1 MQADSMAPPATQT
14 LHIPRV
20 GMLATVRNR
29 RAIITG
35 VEPYGAP
42 VTHLVN
48 LEYIDSDGAPD
59 DTLLWEHERNAT
71 LLEPNALPRVAHEAP
86 MAAAEFDAL
95 QRAARWTALTPFHSD
110 DNPVQGAIA
119 APLFGAVQTEDF
131 QLVPLLKALQMPRI
145 SLLLADDVGLGKT
158 VEAGLI
164 LTELLLRRRIRR
176 VLIMTPAALRTQWQQ
191 EMQDKFAITCEIID
205 RAETFATQKRL
216 GFDANPWRAFPRI
229 ITSYYYLRQPDVLEQ
244 FMATTRQRSD
254 VATLPWDLLIV
265 DEAHNLMPAPFG
277 DDSDL
282 SKMLRLVSP
291 FFEHKLFLT
300 ATPHN
305 GHTRSFSGL
314 LEQLDPVRFTQTSDF
329 TDSDR
334 RRIEQVVVRRLKR
347 EINRLDEE
355 AQRPPRF
362 SQRLTEPLEL
372 YFGPREHALAEAF
385 AQFRR
390 QVRRLIAQQPRS
402 EQLAGAF
409 AVEVLNK
416 RLLSCPFAFADSWF
430 RFQEGLARPD
440 RAPTGELDAARRAVE
455 EDLDDDSEAESRHR
469 HAAHT
474 AGAWLKP
481 LAADL
486 AHEIANLD
494 AALRH
499 LGLNPAADDP
509 NVAGGPAATQADL
522 IPAED
527 ARFDRLM
534 KLIHQRLGQAGQWR
548 DDERLIIFTEYKTTL
563 DYLLRRL
570 RAAFHDADQRV
581 IRALYG
587 NMDGKDWEG
596 VKQAFND
603 PANAVR
609 LLVAT
614 DAASEGI
621 NLQET
626 ARYIF
631 HFDIPWNPA
640 RLDQR
645 NGRLDRHGQA
655 RDVTVFH
662 FSSGEDAD
670 LRFLARVVA
679 KVEQIREDLGSMGEV
694 FDAAFERRF
703 TYFEEDVEAILRD
716 LDDGLNRRRGG
727 ADIPREENADAGVA
741 EQHALNWLRA
751 ELDLS
756 PITLRDTLEQ
766 ALGLDSGLPRFELL
780 ADGARVRLINPAQLA
795 RWRTLIDDTLRGEQ
809 GVLPALAF
817 DPGFFVDSRSGRPV
831 FRPRRDTRL
840 LHLGHPIFQRALA
853 LFARARFP
861 GSADYLAPSRWT
873 VRYGA
878 LPAGIDALLLLTVE
892 ELATNLLRETFHHW
906 LRTLRLPI
914 IGDALGQPLPHLPAL
929 HDRPV
934 GPAVTPRA
942 DIELAQLYW
951 DEVEDD
957 ARAFLQEYGRRLT
970 AAIQGQLLRQAQIA
984 LQDERERF
992 RHRIREV
999 ERAINDTSLQRLER
1013 ELLRLEAAQT
1023 ELKRQRALFEPIQAQ
1038 REAAGRVLA
1047 QRRRDLE
1054 DELQRRRAHYQALL
1068 DQLALEQNR
1077 VVRDLLPQ
1085 RYALRGDVQVFPV
1098 TVEIR
1103 LPAP

>member
-1 MQADSMAPPATQT
+1 MQTDSMALPITET
-14 LHIPRV
+14 LPIPRV

-35 VEPYGAP
+35 VEPFGEP
-42 VTHLVN
+42 VAHLVS

-59 DTLLWEHERNAT
+59 DSLLWEHERNAS
-71 LLEPNALPRVAHEAP
+71 LLQPNALPRVAHEGP
-86 MAAAEFDAL
+86 MLAAEFDAL
-95 QRAARWTALTPFHSD
+95 QRATRWTALSPFFHD
-110 DNPVQGAIA
+110 GAPFQGAVT
-119 APLFGAVQTEDF
+119 APLFGAVQLENF
-131 QLVPLLKALQMPRI
+131 QLVPLLKALHMPRI

-176 VLIMTPAALRTQWQQ
+176 VLIMTPASLRTQWQQ
-191 EMQDKFAITCEIID
+191 EMQDKFALTFEIVD

-244 FMATTRQRSD
+244 FMATTRRRSE
-254 VATLPWDLLIV
+254 AAFLPWDLLIV

-314 LEQLDPVRFTQTSDF
+314 LEQLDPVRFIQTSDF
-329 TDSDR
+329 TAGDR
-334 RRIEQVVVRRLKR
+334 QRIQQVVVRRLKR
-347 EINRLDEE
+347 EINQADE
-355 AQRPPRF
+355 AAGRPPRF
-362 SQRLTEPLEL
+362 AQRLTEPLEL
-372 YFGPREHALAEAF
+372 YFGPREHALSAAF
-385 AQFRR
+385 SQFRR
-390 QVRRLIAQQPRS
+390 QVHRLIARQSQT

-416 RLLSCPFAFADSWF
+416 RLLSCPVAFADSWR
-430 RFQEGLARPD
+430 RFQEGLAQRD
-440 RAPTGELDAARRAVE
+440 EAPTGELNAARRALE
-455 EDLDDDSEAESRHR
+455 EEISDDNEAESRRR
-469 HAAHT
+469 HAART

-481 LAADL
+481 LANDL
-486 AHEIANLD
+486 AHEIATLHDALD
-494 AALRH
+494 H
-499 LGLNPAADDP
+499 LGLAPDPLRDD
-509 NVAGGPAATQADL
+509 VAGSPADL
-522 IPAED
+522 IARDPVED
-527 ARFDRLM
+527 ARYARLV
-534 KLIHQRLGQAGQWR
+534 KLINQHLRQDGQWR
-548 DDERLIIFTEYKTTL
+548 SDERLIIFTEYKTTL

-570 RAAFHDADQRV
+570 RVACQDPDGSA

-587 NMDGKDWEG
+587 NMDSQEWER
-596 VKQAFND
+596 VKHAFND
-603 PANAVR
+603 PANPVR
-609 LLVAT
+609 LLIAT

-626 ARYIF
+626 ARYIC

-655 RDVTVFH
+655 RDVTAFH
-662 FSSGEDAD
+662 FSSSEDAD

-679 KVEQIREDLGSMGEV
+679 KVEQIREDLGSMSEV

-703 TYFEEDVEAILRD
+703 TYLDEDVETILRD
-716 LDDGLNRRRGG
+716 LDAGLARRSA
-727 ADIPREENADAGVA
+727 ADIPRDAADDAA
-741 EQHALNWLRA
+741 DDASRHILEWLRA
-751 ELDLS
+751 ELDLT
-756 PITLRDTLEQ
+756 PATLRDTLEQ

-780 ADGARVRLINPAQLA
+780 PDGRRVRLLNPGQLA
-795 RWRTLIDDTLRGEQ
+795 RWRILIDETLRAQQ
-809 GVLPALAF
+809 GALPALVF
-817 DPGFFVDSRSGRPV
+817 DPAFFVETRHGRPV
-831 FRPRRDTRL
+831 FRARRDTRL

-861 GSADYLAPSRWT
+861 GAADYAAPSRWT

-878 LPAGIDALLLLTVE
+878 IPPGADALLLLTVE
-892 ELATNLLRETFHHW
+892 EMATNHLRETFHHW
-906 LRTLRLPI
+906 LRTIRLPI
-914 IGDALGQPLPHLPAL
+914 IGQALGQPLPPLPAL
-929 HDRPV
+929 HDRPLA
-934 GPAVTPRA
+934 PAVARV

-951 DEVEDD
+951 DEIED
-957 ARAFLQEYGRRLT
+957 AVRAFLQDYSRRLT
-970 AAIQGQLLRQAQIA
+970 ADIQAQLAQQASPA
-984 LQDERERF
+984 LQEERARF
-992 RHRIREV
+992 RRRIREV
-999 ERAINDTSLQRLER
+999 EQAMQTNTLQRIETDLEK
-1013 ELLRLEAAQT
+1013 LEAAQQQ
-1023 ELKRQRALFEPIQAQ
+1023 LGQRALFADEQAR
-1038 REAAGRVLA
+1038 REAAGRALA

-1054 DELQRRRAHYQALL
+1054 DELQRRRAHYQVLREYLVA
-1068 DQLALEQNR
+1068 EQQR
-1077 VVRDLLPQ
+1077 VVGQLLPQ
-1085 RYALRGDVQVFPV
+1085 RFALRGDVQVFPV